1 MHETCLSD
9 FPSDSFPAV
18 HIRITLGGAGC
29 GPGKGTRDMITRSS
43 FSSTCRPAVADS
55 GLYSETRFG
64 PLQQAPQDSGTS
76 CLSRVE
82 ATRTK
87 ELIPSSPKLEVA
99 YDLDGDSHHW
109 CPQRAQ
115 GGDLQRRSAL
125 SMADCVDTS
134 WNWSCRELQRAFL
147 GIPSWDGCRWGSY
160 FGPT

>member
-1 MHETCLSD
+1 MSQCRLPRRTQTKNTWRYNAVAVGMYSRHSPRSCL
-9 FPSDSFPAV
+9 F
-18 HIRITLGGAGC
+18 I
-29 GPGKGTRDMITRSS
+29 
-43 FSSTCRPAVADS
+43 SSTCRPAVADS
-55 GLYSETRFG
+55 SCPTDTRFG

-87 ELIPSSPKLEVA
+87 ELIPQLPKLEVA
-99 YDLDGDSHHW
+99 YDLDDGCHHW

-147 GIPSWDGCRWGSY
+147 GIPSWDSCRWGSY